1 MVSFGI
7 IFTPE
12 MPIQECVKYAKL
24 AEDAGIEYVWIADES
39 PSAPFRDVFVVL
51 SAIAH
56 ATEKV
61 KIGTAVCNPYT
72 RHPAILAFSIA
83 TIDELSKGRAIL
95 GIGAGGSLT
104 LRPLGIPMWNRPLT
118 AIREAVSIIRK
129 LFDGEAFT
137 FEGKVIKVYG
147 VKLFKKL
154 ERKIPI
160 YMAARGD
167 GMLRLLGELA
177 DGALLSSPIPHI
189 NYELERIEEG
199 CKKAGR
205 SLNEVEIGN
214 AAPFSVSMNGEKA
227 KEAVKSHCTFMIS
240 DFPLKAL
247 ESVGIGKKEQETV
260 REAFKKGGIEGAKK
274 LITLEMVDALT
285 ISGTPEECI
294 AKFKA
299 QIDAGINQII
309 FSSPYGPSIEEAF
322 RLIKEEIIPKLK

>member
-1 MVSFGI
+1 LVSFGVL
-7 IFTPE
+7 FTPE
-12 MPIQECVKYAKL
+12 MPIQECVRYAKL
-24 AEDAGIEYVWIADES
+24 AEDAGIDYVWVADES

-51 SAIAH
+51 AAIAH

-72 RHPAILAFSIA
+72 RHPAMLAFSIA

-104 LRPLGIPMWNRPLT
+104 LRPLGIPMWNKPLA
-118 AIREAVSIIRK
+118 AIKEAITLIRK
-129 LFDGEAFT
+129 LFDGET
-137 FEGKVIKVYG
+137 VTLEGKVIKAYN
-147 VKLFKKL
+147 VKLFTKLKK
-154 ERKIPI
+154 RIPI

-189 NYELERIEEG
+189 KYELERIEEG
-199 CKKAGR
+199 SRKAGR
-205 SLNEVEIGN
+205 SLKEIDIGN
-214 AAPFSVSMNGEKA
+214 AAPFSVSMDKAKA

-247 ESVGIGKKEQETV
+247 ESVGIGKKEQDTI
-260 REAFKKGGIEGAKK
+260 REAFKKGGIDKAKD
-274 LITLEMVDALT
+274 LITLEMVNALT

-299 QIDAGINQII
+299 QIEAGVNQII
-309 FSSPYGPSIEEAF
+309 FSSPYGPNMDEAF
-322 RLIKEEIIPKLK
+322 KLIKEEIIPKLK